1 MLESCLK
8 QMADHALRQTKTR
21 GLILS
26 FLHEADRPLTPSAIL
41 GLCHQAGRPANKTT
55 IYRDLDALVKA
66 GIVRKVIVSDRK
78 QYFEL
83 TERGHHHHLICTR
96 CEEIKDIDLDEA
108 AVLKRADRLGEKLG
122 FLIQSHAVEFY
133 GLCHSCARSK

>member
-55 IYRDLDALVKA
+55 IYRDLTRLEEA
-66 GIVRKVIVSDRK
+66 GIVHRVIVSDRK

-83 TERGHHHHLICTR
+83 AEREHHHHLVCLGCDTV
-96 CEEIKDIDLDEA
+96 EDVLLDEVDLA
-108 AVLKRADRLGEKLG
+108 KQEARLAQQRG
-122 FLIQSHAVEFY
+122 FSVSRHSLEFF
-133 GLCHSCARSK
+133 GLCKACV